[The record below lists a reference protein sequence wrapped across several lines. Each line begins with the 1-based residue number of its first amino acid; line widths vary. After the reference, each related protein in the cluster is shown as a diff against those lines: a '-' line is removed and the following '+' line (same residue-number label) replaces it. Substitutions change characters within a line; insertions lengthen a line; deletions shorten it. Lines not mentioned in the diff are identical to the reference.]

1 MSDWRSLFR
10 IGASIIDQA
19 NAVAAGVIDWSFGG
33 GTALMLQIDHRVS
46 HDIDIF
52 VDDPQFLPLLNPET
66 QGYDFDV
73 VPSGY
78 SGDGAGFLKIAFDG
92 IGEIDFIVGAQLTDE
107 PFRETEVEGRI
118 VKLETVPEII
128 TKKIVYRGKNIT
140 ARDVFDV
147 AAATQDHRDELVRAL
162 LSYPD
167 HVTAALAK
175 IDKLNPDFIDEAIRE
190 LAISES
196 FRDLAGVA
204 RLRAVE
210 LLSTIYTVHT

>member
-1 MSDWRSLFR
+1 MSDWRSLFG

-19 NAVAAGVIDWSFGG
+19 NVVAAGLIDWSFGG

-66 QGYDFDV
+66 QGYHFDV
-73 VPSGY
+73 LPSGY

-92 IGEIDFIVGAQLTDE
+92 VGEIDFIVGAQLTDE
-107 PFRETEVEGRI
+107 AFRETEVEGRI

-140 ARDVFDV
+140 ARDIFDV
-147 AAATQDHRDELVRAL
+147 AAAAQDYRGELVGAL
-162 LSYPD
+162 RSYPD
-167 HVTAALAK
+167 HVAAALAK
-175 IDKLNPDFIDEAIRE
+175 IDKLNPEFVDEAIRE
-190 LAISES
+190 LAISEN
-196 FRDLAGVA
+196 FRNLAGVA
-204 RLRAVE
+204 RTRAVE
-210 LLSTIYTVHT
+210 LLRTVHAFRA